1 MNITTAPV
9 DVDVA
14 GHVYRVRPLTAGE
27 LVDLRKQVY
36 AGSHPGRMKLAAL
49 LAKEEPPGSE
59 LDRARWEASLPLDE
73 AEALEEFR
81 ALDSRLTAAI
91 YDRAVMSIDGE
102 PCDGAGCARVV
113 ETAGDNLKAAIG
125 KLSRIVF
132 GVPEGKD

>member
-1 MNITTAPV
+1 MNLTTCPV

-27 LVDLRKQVY
+27 LIELRKQVY

-49 LAKEEPPGSE
+49 LAKEEPPGSD
-59 LDRARWEASLPLDE
+59 LDRARWEASLPLGE

-81 ALDSRLTAAI
+81 ALDNRLTAVV
-91 YDRAVMSIDGE
+91 YDRAVMAIDGE
-102 PCDGAGCARVV
+102 PCDGAGCARLVAA
-113 ETAGDNLKAAIG
+113 AGDDLKAAVG

-132 GVPEGKD
+132 GVPEGKG